1 MKYREHKEAEKKT
14 AEEKKKQDED
24 TNLKKNAPEK
34 EGEKTESKFVI
45 SILNRL

>member
-24 TNLKKNAPEK
+24 TNKKNAPEK
-34 EGEKTESKFVI
+34 EGEKIESKFVI